1 VAITAAETPAVV
13 STAEE
18 AVITA
23 GAITKA
29 ANTAVA
35 ITAAET
41 PVVVTTAD

>member
-1 VAITAAETPAVV
+1 MAITVAETPAVV

-29 ANTAVA
+29 AITAVA

-41 PVVVTTAD
+41 PVVVSTAD